1 MGARVNRT
9 AASEIHVKIDNLQ
22 TFILHVPV
30 TRGVI
35 EDSTHKLTHW
45 GAPGVIIRTEN
56 GLAGYGYT
64 GTHAHLGLDR
74 LIASCISETYGP
86 LLIGEDFRE
95 GQHLWEKLFHFPP
108 AQWVGRAGI
117 THLALGAVDMAL
129 WDLRA
134 KAAGLPLWKLLGGSP
149 ASSIEAYNTD
159 GGWLNW
165 PLDRLVEDA
174 RRLVEV
180 DGYRA
185 VKIKVG
191 HADGWTDL
199 ERVEAVR
206 EAIGPRVRLMVDAN
220 GRWDLPTAIEVGRSL
235 EDYDVYW
242 LEEPLWYDDV
252 QGHQRLAQQIRT
264 PIALGEQ
271 LYRLDDFRNFI
282 DAGAVHF
289 VQPDVARLAGI
300 TEWLQVA
307 DLALAHRLPVV
318 PHIGDMA
325 QVHLHL
331 AIAHPACRLLEYIP
345 WMRDCFEE
353 PATVKEGHFV
363 PPERPGAGTTLK
375 ADALARYD
383 VS

>member
-1 MGARVNRT
+1 
-9 AASEIHVKIDNLQ
+9 VKIESVQ

-30 TRGVI
+30 TRGAI
-35 EDSTHKLTHW
+35 EDSTHRLTHW
-45 GAPGVIIRTEN
+45 GAPGVIIRTED

-64 GTHAHLGLDR
+64 GTHAHRPLDK
-74 LIASCISETYGP
+74 LITACIIETYGP
-86 LLIGEDFRE
+86 LLIGEDVRE
-95 GQHLWEKLFHFPP
+95 GEYLWEKLGRYPP

-117 THLALGAVDMAL
+117 THLALAAVDIAL

-134 KAAGLPLWKLLGGSP
+134 KAAGLPLWKLLGGS
-149 ASSIEAYNTD
+149 AGSRIEAYNTD

-174 RRLVEV
+174 RRLVEE

-191 HADGWTDL
+191 HDDGWADL
-199 ERVEAVR
+199 ERLDAVR

-220 GRWDLPTAIEVGRSL
+220 GRWDLPTAIEMGRQL
-235 EDYDVYW
+235 ADYDVYW

-252 QGHQRLAQQIRT
+252 EGHRRLSRRIAT

-289 VQPDVARLAGI
+289 VQPDAVRLAGI
-300 TEWLQVA
+300 TEWWRVA

-353 PATVKEGHFV
+353 PAAVKEGHFAA
-363 PPERPGAGTTLK
+363 PERPGAGTTLK
-375 ADALARYD
+375 AEALARYD